1 MLEMSLHALRR
12 APGSQQPAREAPGR
26 VEAEKPRSIQQKS
39 VYRNSGT
46 LTGGLTVFS
55 RSRCIAS
62 ETRRTR
68 DIQQKTSTG
77 RIQMHA
83 RGRPRSSARQR
94 MRCGTQEVLL
104 RTTTTLVV
112 LKASADHAV
121 AESLKDR
128 ERRSPCSR
136 V

>member
-12 APGSQQPAREAPGR
+12 APSSQQPAREAPDR

-39 VYRNSGT
+39 ENRNSGT

-62 ETRRTR
+62 KTRRTR

-77 RIQMHA
+77 RIWMHA
-83 RGRPRSSARQR
+83 RGRPRSSARR
-94 MRCGTQEVLL
+94 ERCGTQEVLL

-112 LKASADHAV
+112 LKTSADHAV
-121 AESLKDR
+121 AENLKDR